1 MKITYF
7 KDTDT
12 LYIELRANVA
22 VETRDVDE
30 DTLVD
35 LDNTGSICG
44 ITIEHASDRT
54 EIPAISYEQVLA

>member
-1 MKITYF
+1 MKIKYF
-7 KDTDT
+7 ADTDT

>member
-44 ITIEHASDRT
+44 ITFEHASDRT

>member
-1 MKITYF
+1 VKITYF

-12 LYIELRANVA
+12 LYIELRPNVA